1 LLIVQSDLLHQ
12 LDPEIYDF
20 ATIQEPYLDR
30 NHNSWANHHWF
41 TVYPKEHYTNPSK
54 TRSIMLV
61 NRRLAS
67 DAWSQVD
74 ICSSDVM
81 AIAVNTGIGRV
92 LIINTYNDIGQ
103 QNRLTCSIRVL
114 CESQQVGES
123 EGHAEQTIWVGDF
136 NLHHPLW
143 DEG

>member
-1 LLIVQSDLLHQ
+1 LLIFQSNLLHQ

-20 ATIQEPYLDR
+20 TAIQEPYLDR

-41 TVYPKEHYTNPSK
+41 MVYPKEHYTNPSR

-74 ICSSDVM
+74 ICSSDM
-81 AIAVNTGIGRV
+81 TAIAVNTGIGRV
-92 LIINTYNDIGQ
+92 LIINTYKDIEL
-103 QNRLTCSIRVL
+103 QNGLMSSIRAL
-114 CESQQVGES
+114 RKSQWAGES
-123 EGHAEQTIWVGDF
+123 EDHAEQTIWVGDF
-136 NLHHPLW
+136 NLHHPL
-143 DEG
+143 

>member
-1 LLIVQSDLLHQ
+1 MQSDLLHQ

-20 ATIQEPYLDR
+20 AAIQELYLDR
-30 NHNSWANHHWF
+30 NHNSQANHHWF
-41 TVYPKEHYTNPSK
+41 MVYPKEHYTNPSR

-67 DAWSQVD
+67 DTWSQVD
-74 ICSSDVM
+74 ICSSDM
-81 AIAVNTGIGRV
+81 TAIAVNTGIGRV
-92 LIINTYNDIGQ
+92 LIINTYNDIKL
-103 QNRLTCSIRVL
+103 QNGLTSSIEVL
-114 CESQQVGES
+114 CENQQAGES
-123 EGHAEQTIWVGDF
+123 EDRAEQTIWVGDF